1 MDIVYFA
8 LSFINLLTAK
18 RVQGNIWGVARN
30 EDGDESGWGS
40 RTFFA
45 SHDDLSGNDDDGVDD
60 DHDDLSDWSF
70 VSEESDQWIYES
82 PKMFR
87 HGRDL
92 YLVARTDPGE

>member
-1 MDIVYFA
+1 MLNKIQFGLVFVQYA
-8 LSFINLLTAK
+8 LPIIYLLLDK

-45 SHDDLSGNDDDGVDD
+45 S
-60 DHDDLSDWSF
+60 HDDLSDWSF

-92 YLVARTDPGE
+92 YLVARTDPGK